1 MIKTSNIK
9 MIEVSDWDQLVIDTY
24 GRTYSF
30 QQQSGCKDRG
40 VFKFTVPTDGYD
52 YENDTIPEEI
62 NGEEMGVS
70 FKAWLTRDPKI
81 WYGKTSDPDYYV
93 DMFWERN
100 FYPSIE
106 ILTNDLYDKG
116 LLPAGEYA
124 INIDW

>member
-81 WYGKTSDPDYYV
+81 WYGKHLIQII
-93 DMFWERN
+93 MLICFGN
-100 FYPSIE
+100 AISI
-106 ILTNDLYDKG
+106 
-116 LLPAGEYA
+116 LLLRF
-124 INIDW
+124 

>member
-30 QQQSGCKDRG
+30 QKQSGCKDRG

-106 ILTNDLYDKG
+106 ILANDLYDKG